1 MAKPDLEKV
10 VVQTLLWNLYSFGSL
25 FQRKALLFVVALLAW
40 STVKPPPFKHLV
52 NNVPDSAFFCP
63 SAFTSFGHL
72 IDAAFLF
79 VLTCPKCVLESHQP
93 VDHWNS
99 KIFGLYG
106 DELLVFEILRSN
118 FYVIVDRVDS
128 AVHVKLGLFNIK
140 VDLFV
145 WIARKLLYKEKF
157 SLFFR
162 SRRSFLRIIGLLYA
176 KAWSSRHL
184 LMGKS
189 SMSSS
194 TIFPCWS

>member
-25 FQRKALLFVVALLAW
+25 FERKALLFVVALLAW
-40 STVKPPPFKHLV
+40 PAVKPPPFQHLV
-52 NNVPDSAFFCP
+52 NNVPYSAFLCP
-63 SAFTSFGHL
+63 SAFASFGHL

-128 AVHVKLGLFNIK
+128 AVHVKLSLFDMK

-145 WIARKLLYKEKF
+145 WIAKKSYFTKKSLVYF
-157 SLFFR
+157 SGRGGAFWGL
-162 SRRSFLRIIGLLYA
+162 SDCCMLRPGPQGTY
-176 KAWSSRHL
+176 
-184 LMGKS
+184 
-189 SMSSS
+189 
-194 TIFPCWS
+194 